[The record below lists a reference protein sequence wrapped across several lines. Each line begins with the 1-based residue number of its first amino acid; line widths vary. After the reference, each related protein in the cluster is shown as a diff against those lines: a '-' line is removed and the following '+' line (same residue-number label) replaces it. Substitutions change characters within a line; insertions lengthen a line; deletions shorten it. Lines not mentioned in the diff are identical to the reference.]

1 MQKTFQMIVNP
12 KVHQS
17 LVKDKPIVVHQGGTS
32 SGKTYGILQYLFQ
45 IGAQNSKEIITVIAE
60 DVPNL
65 KSGAYRD
72 AKNIIANTPGLEIY
86 WPNEN
91 KSDRVFES
99 VTGSI
104 IEFKS
109 FQDEYDARSGKR
121 DRAFFNEANAIKYGI
136 FEQINLRTT
145 KQTIIDFNP
154 SARFWAHDYLE
165 GRDDV
170 EWVVSTFRDN
180 DFLSP
185 AIEEKILSY
194 EPTLE
199 NVKRGTA
206 NEYRWQVYGMGEVG
220 RLEGLIFPNFKTTN
234 EWPEYK
240 WRCFGMDF
248 GFTNDPT
255 TLIEVR
261 FAHGA
266 LYVKEHI
273 YRKGL
278 TNQDISRMIK
288 GLEITDQIIA
298 DSAEPKSIEELKR
311 EGVWV
316 APAQKGKDSIMYG
329 IQRINEYQVHIH
341 ASSKNLIE
349 EFSSYIWA
357 KDRHGQATNKP
368 IDDFNH
374 GIDAIRYALTD
385 RLRRKKLEF
394 NVV

>member
-1 MQKTFQMIVNP
+1 MKVNR
-12 KVHQS
+12 KIIES
-17 LVKDKPIVVHQGGTS
+17 LTTDKPIVVHQGGTS
-32 SGKTYGILQYLFQ
+32 SGKTYGILQYLFG
-45 IGAQNSKEIITVIAE
+45 IGVQGDPEVITVIAE

-72 AKNIIANTPGLEIY
+72 AKNIWADSEMIRGW
-86 WPNEN
+86 WPYLNETDRIF
-91 KSDRVFES
+91 KSI
-99 VTGSI
+99 TGSV

-109 FQDEYDARSGKR
+109 FQDEFDARSGKR
-121 DRAFFNEANAIKYGI
+121 DRAFFNEANSIKYGI

-154 SARFWAHDYLE
+154 SSRFWAHEYLE
-165 GRDDV
+165 GREDV
-170 EWVVSTFRDN
+170 NWVVTTFRDN
-180 DFLSP
+180 RFLAP
-185 AIEEKILSY
+185 QIREKILSY
-194 EPTLE
+194 EPTQE
-199 NVKRGTA
+199 NIKRRTA
-206 NEYRWQVYGMGEVG
+206 NEYRWAVYGMGEVG
-220 RLEGLIFPNFKTTN
+220 RLEGLIFPSFKTSSD
-234 EWPEYK
+234 WPDYK
-240 WRCFGMDF
+240 WRVFGMDF

-261 FAHGA
+261 YAHGE

-278 TNQDISRMIK
+278 TNQDISRLIK
-288 GLEITDQIIA
+288 SLGITDKIVA

-311 EGVWV
+311 EGIYI
-316 APAQKGKDSIMYG
+316 APAQKGKDSILYG
-329 IQRINEYQVHIH
+329 IQRINDYQVNVHT
-341 ASSKNLIE
+341 SSKNLIE

-357 KDRHGQATNKP
+357 KDRSGLPTNKP

-385 RLRRKKLEF
+385 KLRRKKLEF